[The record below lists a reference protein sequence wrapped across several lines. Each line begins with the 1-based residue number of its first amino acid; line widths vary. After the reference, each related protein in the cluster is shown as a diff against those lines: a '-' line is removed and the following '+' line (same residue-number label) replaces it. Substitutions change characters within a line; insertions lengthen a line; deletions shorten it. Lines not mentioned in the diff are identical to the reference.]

1 MSFIASLLD
10 SYIFGGGDHYH
21 RHGKYQCYC
30 GTIQINLNVPP
41 SSYMIVEQTTA
52 ICHCNDCTNFVK
64 ACGTNGYKL
73 LENNA
78 TQLVQ
83 FYKSDVKV
91 IKGQKDI
98 GYVRLHS
105 SSKSPMIRC
114 YCKKCG
120 TPLGADIDSTP
131 LLLLYANL
139 IINDKDGNMPIYLPH
154 LVLNYG
160 SSKTKSSSDG
170 STVRPYDRETI
181 VRQGIFAPY
190 FILRAIARLI
200 LGLIMNKGSTSTNEE
215 SDDGGC
221 GLLVG
226 GLASS
231 TKDKIPIGIDKIKIS
246 SSSSSSSESGQ

>member
-1 MSFIASLLD
+1 
-10 SYIFGGGDHYH
+10 
-21 RHGKYQCYC
+21 
-30 GTIQINLNVPP
+30 
-41 SSYMIVEQTTA
+41 MIIEQTTA

-64 ACGTNGYKL
+64 ACGKNGHKL

-83 FYKSDVKV
+83 FYKSDIKV

-139 IINDKDGNMPIYLPH
+139 IINDDKDGSMPIYLPH

-160 SSKTKSSSDG
+160 SAASE
-170 STVRPYDRETI
+170 TVRPYDRETV
-181 VRQGIFAPY
+181 VRNGIFAPY

-200 LGLIMNKGSTSTNEE
+200 LGLIMNKGTTTSDE
-215 SDDGGC
+215 DC
-221 GLLVG
+221 GLLLG
-226 GLASS
+226 SLASS

-246 SSSSSSSESGQ
+246 SSSSLAEKYQ